1 MKTLTLYHGSS
12 DIIKK
17 PTYGKGKI
25 YNDYGQGFYC
35 TENADLA
42 REWACLEATD
52 GYVNKYT
59 IGAENISVLN
69 LCDSSYSI
77 LHWMTIL
84 IENRKFRI
92 STPIMHR
99 GIEWLKT
106 NFHLDTTP
114 YDAILG
120 YRADDSYFSFA
131 RSFLSNQISLA
142 QLSYAMKLGKLG
154 EQFAL
159 ISRKAFDS
167 VHFEGYE
174 AVDSS
179 IYYVKRK
186 ARDGEARSSYL
197 KMLEK
202 EDENGVY
209 LRDMTNGR
217 VNRNE
222 L

>member
-1 MKTLTLYHGSS
+1 MTLT

-17 PTYGKGKI
+17 PLYGKGKN

-59 IGAENISVLN
+59 IDVDNISVLN

-77 LHWMTIL
+77 LHWLTIL

-99 GIEWLKT
+99 GIEWLKKS
-106 NFHLDTTP
+106 FHLDTTP

-142 QLSYAMKLGKLG
+142 QLSYAMKLGKPG
-154 EQFAL
+154 EQFVL
-159 ISRKAFDS
+159 ISKKAFDL

-174 AVDSS
+174 TVDSS

-186 ARDGEARSSYL
+186 ARDEEARSSYL
-197 KMLEK
+197 KMLEN